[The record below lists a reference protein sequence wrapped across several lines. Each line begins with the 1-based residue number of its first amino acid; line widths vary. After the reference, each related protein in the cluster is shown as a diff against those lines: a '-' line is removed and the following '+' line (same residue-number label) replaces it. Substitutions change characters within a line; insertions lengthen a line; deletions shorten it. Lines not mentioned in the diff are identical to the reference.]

1 LAVLAASGV
10 QRSVLAWSLLW
21 QGLVPVVLAVV
32 VALPA
37 GFGLGTLLLMV
48 SGKPLSY
55 DWTGTAVLTAAGLGA
70 VLVATM
76 ITLPALWRAT
86 GAEGLRTE

>member
-1 LAVLAASGV
+1 
-10 QRSVLAWSLLW
+10 
-21 QGLVPVVLAVV
+21 
-32 VALPA
+32 
-37 GFGLGTLLLMV
+37 LLLMV